1 MKVNIRDW
9 RDADVGAMHA
19 INEAC
24 VPGVGALSRAD
35 FDRLVCDIGATTS
48 VAEID
53 GEVVG
58 FVLCM
63 QEGLDYAS
71 LNYRW
76 IGERF
81 ERFAY
86 VDRVAVAEKHRNQ
99 GVGDALYRA
108 SLARF
113 RGKRPALLAEVNL
126 APPNPGSLRFHKRH
140 GFEEIGERWE
150 SGGEKGVVYLA
161 RDLTPSAGDG

>member
-1 MKVNIRDW
+1 MNIRDW
-9 RDADVGAMHA
+9 CEADLGEMHA

-24 VPGVGALSRAD
+24 VPGVGTLSRSD
-35 FDRLVCDIGATTS
+35 FDRLVQDVGVATPL
-48 VAEID
+48 AEIA
-53 GEVVG
+53 GEVAG

-76 IGERF
+76 ISERF

-86 VDRVAVAEKHRNQ
+86 IDRVAVAEKYR
-99 GVGDALYRA
+99 GRGIGGALYQA
-108 SLARF
+108 TFARF
-113 RGKRPALLAEVNL
+113 QDRRPVLLAEVNL

-150 SGGEKGVVYLA
+150 PDGEKGVVYLA
-161 RDLTPSAGDG
+161 RAPLRSRIDG